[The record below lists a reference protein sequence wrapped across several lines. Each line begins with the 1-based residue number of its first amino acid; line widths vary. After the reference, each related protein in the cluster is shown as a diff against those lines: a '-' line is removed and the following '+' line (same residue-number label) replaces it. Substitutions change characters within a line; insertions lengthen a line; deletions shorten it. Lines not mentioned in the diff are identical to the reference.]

1 MWERTYAVTETKRC
15 VEGAAGT
22 RGADETIVEPHPGR
36 IKFPG
41 RIKCPGY
48 TPSGKYSTSG
58 EAPSLRGIQLSLDK
72 PCGCCKIKPCD
83 FYEKRAV
90 WAGKNSMKIMMEEIL
105 ESRSESPK
113 WERELCLKLY
123 SLAKKNEDRY
133 AKTFAQTYLADAYQS
148 MGFPFKAMKLCQW
161 AIRSAQE
168 NGFESLLLIL
178 QNLLGV
184 VYTDIDDEQGA
195 MDCFLEG
202 IRLAKEQG
210 NDMMLSAQMANIS
223 YIYQTVGSY
232 EKAKIALEESYH
244 VFLNSSGNDFHVMMG
259 EEFYRLQFAEIL
271 TKQDRVDDALA
282 ELNKI
287 TIGENNRY
295 PADVWIAYAICY
307 TQKQMTKEAL
317 CCLKRAEE
325 NLQKS
330 ENCLLQL
337 SRDCNLIE
345 VLLKLKEYKKAEEI
359 LTQAKALL
367 DVTNLAGK
375 RVKVAEYEIELYRAT
390 GETKKLQE
398 AYRAFYKCDQIF
410 DKERTAAQIK
420 RVKRRIEL
428 QKEYERYA
436 GMEARQFALENKNE
450 RDELTGIWNR
460 RGLNRFMDEI
470 METAKKQQEP
480 LTVIMVDVD
489 FFKEYNDMYGHVAGD
504 ICLKKIAHTL
514 KVAVKEC
521 GLSGRYGGDEFL
533 LAVLA
538 KKKCEVAEII
548 EGIQEEIRKQ
558 EIPNAR
564 SAVFPYVTVTIGAV
578 NAVPKESDD
587 VRHYVNAADYAL
599 YRIKKKTRNG
609 YEITESLNPPE
620 ERETANE

>member
-1 MWERTYAVTETKRC
+1 
-15 VEGAAGT
+15 
-22 RGADETIVEPHPGR
+22 
-36 IKFPG
+36 
-41 RIKCPGY
+41 
-48 TPSGKYSTSG
+48 
-58 EAPSLRGIQLSLDK
+58 
-72 PCGCCKIKPCD
+72 
-83 FYEKRAV
+83 
-90 WAGKNSMKIMMEEIL
+90 MKIMMEEIL
-105 ESRSESPK
+105 ESRSQSPK

-123 SLAKKNEDRY
+123 ALAKKNEDCY

-148 MGFPFKAMKLCQW
+148 MGFPFKAMKLCQR
-161 AIRSAQE
+161 AIRAAQE

-202 IRLAKEQG
+202 IRLAKEQK
-210 NDMMLSAQMANIS
+210 NDRMLSAQMANIS

-232 EKAKIALEESYH
+232 EEAKAALIESYH
-244 VFLNSSGNDFHVMMG
+244 VFSSSSDNDFRVMMG

-282 ELNKI
+282 QLNKI
-287 TIGENNRY
+287 VLDENNRHSV
-295 PADVWIAYAICY
+295 DVWIAYAICY

-317 CCLKRAEE
+317 SCLKRAEE
-325 NLQKS
+325 SLQKS
-330 ENCLLQL
+330 KNCLLQL

-359 LTQAKALL
+359 LAQTKALL

-398 AYRAFYKCDQIF
+398 AYQAFYKCDQIF
-410 DKERTAAQIK
+410 NEEQTAAQIK

-460 RGLNRFMDEI
+460 RGLKRCMNEVL
-470 METAKKQQEP
+470 ETAKKQEKP
-480 LTVIMVDVD
+480 LTVIMVDID

-504 ICLKKIAHTL
+504 ICLKKIARTL
-514 KVAVKEC
+514 KMAVKEC
-521 GLSGRYGGDEFL
+521 GFAGRYGGDEFL
-533 LAVLA
+533 LAIVA
-538 KKKCEVAEII
+538 KEKCEVAEII
-548 EGIQEEIRKQ
+548 EGIQEEIRRL
-558 EIPNAR
+558 EMPNER
-564 SAVFPYVTVTIGAV
+564 STVFPYVTVTIGAV
-578 NAVPKESDD
+578 NAVPKESDS
-587 VRHYVNAADYAL
+587 VRYYVNAADHAL

-609 YEITESLNPPE
+609 YEIAESLNPPE